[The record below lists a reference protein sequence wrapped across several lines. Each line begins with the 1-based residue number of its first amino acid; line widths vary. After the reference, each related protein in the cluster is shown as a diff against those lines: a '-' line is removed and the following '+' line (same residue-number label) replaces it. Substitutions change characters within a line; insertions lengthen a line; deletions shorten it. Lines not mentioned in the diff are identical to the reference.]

1 MSKKS
6 YLREAFD
13 KQYGKRAQGLLK
25 STSQHLCPIH
35 WSLSSQLSWKKF
47 PLLTS
52 QIFGPLFNTLPTG
65 EKYPLLK
72 RDNLTIPIQMQLSQ
86 KQKTFSEFFAAF
98 LKSRLNFKYFLKKD
112 DPPRFC
118 IFEITDSE
126 NVVR

>member
-1 MSKKS
+1 MSKMS
-6 YLREAFD
+6 RLVGPFD
-13 KQYGKRAQGLLK
+13 KQHAKPVAAVLK
-25 STSQHLCPIH
+25 SASHHRYPIH
-35 WSLSSQLSWKKF
+35 WSLPRLLSGKKCL
-47 PLLTS
+47 LLTCH
-52 QIFGPLFNTLPTG
+52 IFGRLLNTLPDD

-112 DPPRFC
+112 DPPRFS

>member
-6 YLREAFD
+6 YLRKAFD

-25 STSQHLCPIH
+25 SASQHLCPIH

-72 RDNLTIPIQMQLSQ
+72 RDNLTIPIQMQLSH
-86 KQKTFSEFFAAF
+86 KQKNFSEFFAAF
-98 LKSRLNFKYFLKKD
+98 LKSRWDEILNILKKKMAL
-112 DPPRFC
+112 
-118 IFEITDSE
+118 SE
-126 NVVR
+126 FLISKLRTPKT

>member
-72 RDNLTIPIQMQLSQ
+72 RDNLTIPIQMQLSH
-86 KQKTFSEFFAAF
+86 KQKNFSEFFAAF
-98 LKSRLNFKYFLKKD
+98 LKSRWDEILNILKKKMAL
-112 DPPRFC
+112 
-118 IFEITDSE
+118 SE
-126 NVVR
+126 FLISKLRTPKT